1 MIYLDNNA
9 TTRIHPEVRQ
19 AMEPW
24 LGEQYGNPSASYR
37 FGRAARQALERA
49 HQQVAELIGA
59 RPEEIVLT
67 SGGTESDNTAIHAA
81 VQLMPERRHLVISS
95 VEHSAIVKPAAFWES
110 LGYEVTRLP
119 VDREGLLDPDL
130 LRGAVRPDATA
141 LVSVMWANSETGVI
155 LPVAEAGEIAH
166 AAGALFHT
174 DAVQGVGKLPVDL
187 SALPM
192 IDLLSLSGHKFHG
205 PKGIGA
211 LFVSGRIRFRPFL
224 HGGGQEKDRRSGT
237 ENVPGAVGLGQ
248 AAVCARSDLGGGVS
262 EQIGRMRDRFETLLL
277 ETVGGVDRNGSAR
290 QRLPNTSNLFFPGV
304 DAEGLVLLA
313 NPRLNELYGADH
325 TPVWVEGQPLAAIN
339 AALTEQAMV
348 TEEIVIEAAA
358 DMRLLERRL
367 RDGRWVLVRDRT
379 LPGGRQLQLHTEI
392 TQLKQREL
400 DLQHSNADLEQ
411 FAYVASHDL
420 QEPLRMITGYLQLLE
435 RRYRNKLDDSAHEFI
450 AIAVDGAK
458 RMQQLILDLLAF
470 SRISTRSQTYA
481 STDMAQV
488 LSSVLANLEAAI
500 RDHAARI
507 DYDPLPTIVADSG
520 QMHLLLQNLLANAL
534 RFHKP
539 DEPPHI
545 TISAQHLKKTCHAPL
560 DGQVSGWIFAVCDN
574 GIGIEPCFFE
584 RIFIIFQRLHTR
596 EEYPGTG
603 IGLAVCKKIVERHGG
618 RIWVESKLDQGTC
631 FRFFLPDHSLTMG
644 PA

>member
-1 MIYLDNNA
+1 MSALSLLHHRVGRTLIAGIALLSLLVIISATAIQFYFDYRTARAGLMAPFDPVRHLADTRLSQAVWAENNTQIQAFLDVLVTMPDLYYAAIIKQGQVQAQAGQPSVTYPVEWEIPLQFTLEGQPLEIARLRLISDEDAIRAQLIRRFLQRLA
-9 TTRIHPEVRQ
+9 TTTVEI
-19 AMEPW
+19 
-24 LGEQYGNPSASYR
+24 L
-37 FGRAARQALERA
+37 ALA
-49 HQQVAELIGA
+49 LF
-59 RPEEIVLT
+59 IVLFLFHGLT
-67 SGGTESDNTAIHAA
+67 RRLQA
-81 VQLMPERRHLVISS
+81 V
-95 VEHSAIVKPAAFWES
+95 
-110 LGYEVTRLP
+110 
-119 VDREGLLDPDL
+119 
-130 LRGAVRPDATA
+130 
-141 LVSVMWANSETGVI
+141 
-155 LPVAEAGEIAH
+155 AH
-166 AAGALFHT
+166 CAGAL
-174 DAVQGVGKLPVDL
+174 D
-187 SALPM
+187 SA
-192 IDLLSLSGHKFHG
+192 HG
-205 PKGIGA
+205 PGSVCLNRLTSACGEDELDIA
-211 LFVSGRIRFRPFL
+211 LTNASQVHCKL
-224 HGGGQEKDRRSGT
+224 
-237 ENVPGAVGLGQ
+237 AGLY
-248 AAVCARSDLGGGVS
+248 ADEHARSK
-262 EQIGRMRDRFETLLL
+262 TALLHL
-277 ETVGGVDRNGSAR
+277 DYALANMTEGLA
-290 QRLPNTSNLFFPGV
+290 LM

-325 TPVWVEGQPLAAIN
+325 TPVWAEGQPLAAIN

-348 TEEIVIEAAA
+348 TEEIVIEAVA

-500 RDHAARI
+500 RDHAALI
-507 DYDPLPTIVADSG
+507 HYDPLPTIVADSG
-520 QMHLLLQNLLANAL
+520 QMHLLLQNLLSNAL

-545 TISAQHLKKTCHAPL
+545 TISAEYLKKTYHAFL
-560 DGQVSGWIFAVCDN
+560 DRQVSGWTFAVCDN

-584 RIFIIFQRLHTR
+584 RIFTIFQRLHTR

-603 IGLAVCKKIVERHGG
+603 IGLAVCKKIVERHSGH
-618 RIWVESKLDQGTC
+618 IWVESKLDQGTC
-631 FRFFLPDHSLTMG
+631 FRFFLPDHSLTIG
-644 PA
+644 SA

>member
-1 MIYLDNNA
+1 MSALSLLHHRIGQTLIAGIVLLSLLVIISATAIQFYFDYRTARAGLMAPFDPVRHLADTRLSQAVWAGNN
-9 TTRIHPEVRQ
+9 TQI
-19 AMEPW
+19 
-24 LGEQYGNPSASYR
+24 
-37 FGRAARQALERA
+37 QALLDVLVTMPDLYYAAITKQGQIQAQAGQPSVKYPVEWEIPLRFPLEGQPLEIARLRLISDEDAIRA
-49 HQQVAELIGA
+49 QLIRRSVQRLITTTVEILA
-59 RPEEIVLT
+59 LALLIVLFLFHYL
-67 SGGTESDNTAIHAA
+67 ARRLAA
-81 VQLMPERRHLVISS
+81 VTHC
-95 VEHSAIVKPAAFWES
+95 
-110 LGYEVTRLP
+110 
-119 VDREGLLDPDL
+119 
-130 LRGAVRPDATA
+130 
-141 LVSVMWANSETGVI
+141 
-155 LPVAEAGEIAH
+155 
-166 AAGALFHT
+166 AGALDSAYGPGGLCLNHLT
-174 DAVQGVGKLPVDL
+174 SACGEDGLDTAVTHIAVTNANRVHCKL
-187 SALPM
+187 A
-192 IDLLSLSGHKFHG
+192 SLYADEH
-205 PKGIGA
+205 
-211 LFVSGRIRFRPFL
+211 
-224 HGGGQEKDRRSGT
+224 
-237 ENVPGAVGLGQ
+237 
-248 AAVCARSDLGGGVS
+248 ARSK
-262 EQIGRMRDRFETLLL
+262 TALLHL
-277 ETVGGVDRNGSAR
+277 DYALANMTEGLA
-290 QRLPNTSNLFFPGV
+290 LM